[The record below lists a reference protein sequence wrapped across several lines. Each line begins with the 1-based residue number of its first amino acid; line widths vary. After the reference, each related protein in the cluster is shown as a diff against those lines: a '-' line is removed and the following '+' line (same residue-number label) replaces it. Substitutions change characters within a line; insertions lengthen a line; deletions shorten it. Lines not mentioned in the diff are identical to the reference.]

1 MILALKLAYLYGSQ
15 KRVEKSVVECYQVNV
30 NTIAKIIY

>member
-15 KRVEKSVVECYQVNV
+15 KWLEKSEHLPTCVLVE
-30 NTIAKIIY
+30 IY